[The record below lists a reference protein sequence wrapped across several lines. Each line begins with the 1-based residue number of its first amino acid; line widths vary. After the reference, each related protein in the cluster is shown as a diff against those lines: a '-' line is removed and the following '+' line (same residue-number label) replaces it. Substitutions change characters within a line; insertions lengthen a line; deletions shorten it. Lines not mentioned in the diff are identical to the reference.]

1 MRITTQEIREKV
13 IALFADIY
21 HPFKEF
27 QQNIIYK
34 KYWDKC
40 IEAISHRELL
50 SHMIFCNDLFEIPPI
65 KTFLMYYQADFVKI
79 TGDEKAELTSF
90 IKKSMGAFW
99 GMVFKFVLQ
108 YQGQKNVSVSMNKV
122 FMLKTASYFSEP
134 KERII
139 LEE

>member
-1 MRITTQEIREKV
+1 
-13 IALFADIY
+13 
-21 HPFKEF
+21 
-27 QQNIIYK
+27 
-34 KYWDKC
+34 
-40 IEAISHRELL
+40 
-50 SHMIFCNDLFEIPPI
+50 
-65 KTFLMYYQADFVKI
+65 MYYQADFVKI